1 MPYDLPKIVVI
12 EDNLADQFTVTEMLT
27 RSFDRIDE
35 HVEFVGFAA
44 DLRQAEGLL
53 SGLDPAPATTV
64 VVLVDLHLPGSTGIE
79 TWDRV
84 RAIRDDLRYVAVSG
98 DADLVTDLQRSGALA
113 VHKDDLSA
121 LPQMV
126 LAASYPT
133 PAGRD
138 CTSLRAGGS
147 PR

>member
-44 DLRQAEGLL
+44 DLRQAEGVLA
-53 SGLDPAPATTV
+53 GLDPAPTTRI
-64 VVLVDLHLPGSTGIE
+64 VVLVDLHLPGSAGME
-79 TWDRV
+79 TWTRV
-84 RAIRDDLRYVAVSG
+84 QAIRDDLGYVAVSG
-98 DADLVTDLQRSGALA
+98 DASLVGDLQRSGALA

-126 LAASYPT
+126 LAASYPST
-133 PAGRD
+133 AEATQG
-138 CTSLRAGGS
+138 
-147 PR
+147 